1 MAETNQLVE
10 CSATME
16 TIPLS
21 ELVFVDTATVSSD
34 GRLYIGREYANKSV
48 KIVVI
53 DEERDED

>member
-1 MAETNQLVE
+1 MASRNQLVE

-21 ELVFVDTATVSSD
+21 KLVLVDTATVSSD
-34 GRLYIGREYANKSV
+34 GRLYIGSEYANKAV